1 MNDYRR
7 KEMNREEI
15 SNFVIE
21 TLKKDI
27 TLLSSIDI
35 NELSRYQTVLKRSAI
50 LSQQVLNMIKQ
61 QAVDIK
67 QQELS
72 VSTRT
77 LELREERNKILIDYN
92 DIQEKKMK

>member
-1 MNDYRR
+1 
-7 KEMNREEI
+7 MNREEI

>member
-1 MNDYRR
+1 
-7 KEMNREEI
+7 MNREEI

-27 TLLSSIDI
+27 TLLSNIDI
-35 NELSRYQTVLKRSAI
+35 NELSGYQIVLKRSAI

-67 QQELS
+67 QQELNN
-72 VSTRT
+72 STRT

-92 DIQEKKMK
+92 DLQEKKMK

>member
-1 MNDYRR
+1 
-7 KEMNREEI
+7 MNREEI

-92 DIQEKKMK
+92 DLQEKKMK

>member
-1 MNDYRR
+1 MN
-7 KEMNREEI
+7 KQEEV
-15 SNFVIE
+15 SNFVLD

-67 QQELS
+67 QQEINLS
-72 VSTRT
+72 TKT

>member
-1 MNDYRR
+1 MN
-7 KEMNREEI
+7 KQEEI
-15 SNFVIE
+15 SNFVLD

-67 QQELS
+67 QQELNL
-72 VSTRT
+72 STKT
-77 LELREERNKILIDYN
+77 LELRGERNKILIDYN

>member
-1 MNDYRR
+1 MN
-7 KEMNREEI
+7 KQEEV
-15 SNFVIE
+15 STFVLD

-67 QQELS
+67 QQELNL
-72 VSTRT
+72 STKT
-77 LELREERNKILIDYN
+77 LELRGERNKILIDYN